1 MCSNP
6 HVAEESAALVLESV
20 SQEQIP
26 TPSSYRLKSP
36 WQLSKHISAKAQY
49 DESL

>member
-6 HVAEESAALVLESV
+6 HVSEESAALVLESV
-20 SQEQIP
+20 LQEQIP
-26 TPSSYRLKSP
+26 TPSYRLKSP

-49 DESL
+49 DDSL